1 MNAPFAYGE
10 KVLLL
15 DLKQRRYL
23 ITLAE
28 GAEFHSHNGYFA
40 HSDLVGQME
49 GIVVKSTKGSP
60 YTALRPTLED
70 FVVEMPRGAQVIY
83 PKDLAPICMLADIG
97 PGVRVFESGVGSGAL
112 SMTMLRW
119 GASIVGYEMREDFAN
134 RARTNVRAFLG
145 EDALARYDVSLRD
158 SYAGIDERDLDRV

>member
-1 MNAPFAYGE
+1 MNTPFAYGE

-28 GAEFHSHNGYFA
+28 GAEFHSHNGFFA
-40 HSDLVGQME
+40 HSEVVGQLE
-49 GIVVKSTKGSP
+49 GVVIKSTKGSP

-97 PGVRVFESGVGSGAL
+97 PGVRVLESGVGSGAL

-119 GASIVGYEMREDFAN
+119 GAEIVGYELREDFAN
-134 RARTNVRAFLG
+134 RAKANVRSFLG
-145 EDALARYDVSLRD
+145 EGALERYHV
-158 SYAGIDERDLDRV
+158 